1 MPPSAPDLPI
11 GHSTDA
17 ETPIR
22 SSVELGAVIRE
33 QRKRLALKQL
43 DLAGLGNTGNRF
55 IVDLENG
62 KPTVPLQLGW
72 QMSPEVQAFFE
83 NLLPEGEL
91 RNYLAKAIDRGTVKA
106 RPVGVVM
113 DRAPGQAPRSKLG
126 TPSDK
131 ELADWSRR

>member
-1 MPPSAPDLPI
+1 MPSSAQDLPL
-11 GHSTDA
+11 GHSRGT

-62 KPTVPLQLGW
+62 KPTVQLQKVL
-72 QMSPEVQAFFE
+72 
-83 NLLPEGEL
+83 
-91 RNYLAKAIDRGTVKA
+91 D
-106 RPVGVVM
+106 VM
-113 DRAPGQAPRSKLG
+113 DLLGLEVVVRTKASRSTSSL
-126 TPSDK
+126 
-131 ELADWSRR
+131 